1 MFQGHNIE
9 KIKRNLTST
18 GEQFKSGAAAS
29 LLQNFITLRAYS
41 TALVYIELSEGLRGS
56 QTKLHGGEP
65 FAKKD

>member
-9 KIKRNLTST
+9 KIKRKLTST

-41 TALVYIELSEGLRGS
+41 TALVYIDLSEGLRGN
-56 QTKLHGGEP
+56 
-65 FAKKD
+65 